1 MEDQTLAEEK
11 QNNKNR
17 TLIIA
22 VIAVVVFCCCCVVGA
37 GTGYYFY
44 NTIRP
49 ADIAVPSLPQEDFVP
64 ESNSGADEPPSGG
77 LGNDIL
83 KNDTWAVMSPAAV
96 GLGCEQPSGSGMT
109 IEVLQQP
116 DSAGV
121 WVEKWPVACASGDI
135 YEFEVEFILDDTG
148 ATFNIRLMD

>member
-1 MEDQTLAEEK
+1 MENETFTEEK
-11 QNNKNR
+11 PKQNR
-17 TLIIA
+17 TLII
-22 VIAVVVFCCCCVVGA
+22 VVVVAIILCCCCVVAAGA
-37 GTGYYFY
+37 GYFFFTT
-44 NTIRP
+44 NRST
-49 ADIAVPSLPQEDFVP
+49 VTPSMLPEDDFAP
-64 ESNSGADEPPSGG
+64 SSGFSVDEPPSGG
-77 LGNDIL
+77 LANEIL
-83 KNDTWAVMSPAAV
+83 KNDTWAVMSPAAA

-148 ATFNIRLMD
+148 ATFNIRLAE